1 MHTVYFLLGSN
12 LGDCT
17 LNLKQAVE
25 EISKHIGL
33 LLKVSSV
40 YKSAPW
46 GFDSS
51 HEFLNQVVCAETAL
65 SPEALLKNTQAIEKR
80 MGRVKTRDTYEE
92 RLIDID
98 ILFYDDTIVEE
109 NHLKVP
115 HPLLAYRRFT
125 LIPLQEIAPNLKH
138 PVTQLTISE
147 ILENC
152 TDPSEVTQ
160 YS

>member
-12 LGDCT
+12 LGDCS
-17 LNLKQAVE
+17 LNLKLAVE
-25 EISKHIGL
+25 EISRHIGL

-40 YKSAPW
+40 YKTAPW
-46 GFDSS
+46 GFDTPSP
-51 HEFLNQVVCAETAL
+51 FLNQVVCAETVL
-65 SPEALLKNTQAIEKR
+65 SPAHLLKTTQAIEKR

-109 NHLKVP
+109 QHLKVP

-125 LIPLQEIAPNLKH
+125 LIPLQEIAPHLKH
-138 PVTQLTISE
+138 PVTQLTVSE
-147 ILENC
+147 ILESC
-152 TDPSEVTQ
+152 PDPSEVIQ
-160 YS
+160 YT